1 MRGGNGARPKTK
13 GTDPDVGHP
22 TPEAARVLAID
33 DDSSTCRMLELALT
47 KRGYQVTTCSDSH
60 RAIGLLKESPYACVL
75 LDIRMSGLQGTE
87 LLPIIKHNFPALPV
101 IIVSAYGNRS
111 DASYYNS
118 LGAFDFL
125 TKPVS
130 RDLLIDTINRAVGAV
145 EEIPMVLTS
154 LSLTEV
160 RDQVYRKLIV
170 TALRKANWNQV
181 KAAQLLGVS
190 RHFLIRWM
198 HRLQITY

>member
-1 MRGGNGARPKTK
+1 M
-13 GTDPDVGHP
+13 
-22 TPEAARVLAID
+22 
-33 DDSSTCRMLELALT
+33 
-47 KRGYQVTTCSDSH
+47 
-60 RAIGLLKESPYACVL
+60 GLLKKGPYACVL
-75 LDIRMSGLQGTE
+75 LDLRMSGLQGTE
-87 LLPIIKHNFPALPV
+87 LLPIIKHNFPTLPV
-101 IIVSAYGNRS
+101 IVVSAYSNRS

-130 RDLLIDTINRAVGAV
+130 RDLLVDTINRAVGAV
-145 EEIPMVLTS
+145 EEIPLVLTS

-160 RDQVYRKLIV
+160 RDQVYCKLIV
-170 TALRKANWNQV
+170 TALRKTNWNQV

-198 HRLQITY
+198 HRLEITY